1 MKKVETFFRVSKEGN
16 DLQWEM
22 FDCTKMKLFS
32 WLLLVVGCVFL
43 CRKMRCMPIKR
54 CGADFPQWN
63 LYRTILQVT
72 LNTNSLNHSPMR
84 IAWAQTLLSFFRSFF
99 LSLPTSKCFSYNKS
113 RALPQQRYSQSA
125 PIHGNRFNHLLRK
138 TKHARNM
145 ISYQQSTRLDFTRLN
160 CKSRWDL
167 WNHRMSSCN
176 RFRVKFG

>member
-84 IAWAQTLLSFFRSFF
+84 IAWAQTLLSFVHSFCLYLRRNVSHTTSLVHC
-99 LSLPTSKCFSYNKS
+99 LSN
-113 RALPQQRYSQSA
+113 A
-125 PIHGNRFNHLLRK
+125 IHKVL
-138 TKHARNM
+138 
-145 ISYQQSTRLDFTRLN
+145 QFTEIVLTI
-160 CKSRWDL
+160 C
-167 WNHRMSSCN
+167 
-176 RFRVKFG
+176 